1 MSKKTYS
8 TQDFWDKKA
17 TISYILAIMVFFIH
31 HSSYGQYSYGEDL
44 TSTAVKILGNLF
56 PAVAQVAV
64 PLFMIIAGALFFRN
78 YEQAKY
84 GQKIKKRV
92 KTLLV
97 PYLTWNTLS
106 MLFSIAVTIFLA
118 KYFVARQP
126 FEFSTESVLKSI
138 FCHDQNGPFWF
149 VADLMLYIVLS
160 PAINT
165 LINKKLIGGGYLLII
180 SVLHVVGA
188 FPERLLFDSSS
199 LIYYSI
205 GAYIGKHNFELMKV
219 KNIIP
224 NVLSIAIIL
233 VAVFWSYVRLNYHPA
248 VTEMF
253 TEAGVR
259 TINLVVRLSYCLAFW
274 SIFDAILPKL
284 LPVRGFYSH
293 SFWVYAMHI
302 NVGGIVAKL
311 LFLAMPKSVI
321 FAPIN
326 HLLNTIITLTLI
338 SLTAFALKKW
348 CMPVYKV
355 LSGDRG

>member
-1 MSKKTYS
+1 MT
-8 TQDFWDKKA
+8 
-17 TISYILAIMVFFIH
+17 
-31 HSSYGQYSYGEDL
+31 
-44 TSTAVKILGNLF
+44 
-56 PAVAQVAV
+56 
-64 PLFMIIAGALFFRN
+64 
-78 YEQAKY
+78 
-84 GQKIKKRV
+84 
-92 KTLLV
+92 
-97 PYLTWNTLS
+97 
-106 MLFSIAVTIFLA
+106 

-138 FCHDQNGPFWF
+138 FCYDWNGQFWF
-149 VADLMLYIVLS
+149 VADLMLYIMMAPV
-160 PAINT
+160 INV
-165 LINKKLIGGGYLLII
+165 LINNKLVWCGYLLAI
-180 SVLHVVGA
+180 SVLHVAGA

-219 KNIIP
+219 KKIIP
-224 NVLSIAIIL
+224 NVLSIVIIL
-233 VAVFWSYVRLNYHPA
+233 VAVFWAYVRLNYHLA

-253 TEAGVR
+253 TEVGVR

-274 SIFDAILPKL
+274 TIFDAILPKL
-284 LPVRGFYSH
+284 QPVRGFYSH

-326 HLLNTIITLTLI
+326 HLLSTIITLTLI

-348 CMPVYKV
+348 CVPVYKV